1 MTDLKLTATTF
12 YGLEQILADELQQL
26 GAKHVKTANRA
37 VYFEGDLGFL
47 YKANYNLH
55 TALRVLR
62 QLKSFRQIYKAQQ
75 LYRAIIGIDWSQWLT
90 LKQTFRI
97 DVTGQTKYFKNTN
110 FIALKAK
117 DAIIDQF
124 RAAYNQRPDID
135 LKQPDIRIV
144 LHFKDQHLDVL
155 LDSSGEPL
163 HKRGYRTQTNIAP
176 LNEVL
181 AAGIISL
188 SGWQARRSL
197 LDPMCGSGTILI
209 EAAMWQMRIPA
220 AINRQKFAFQ
230 NWSDYDETL
239 FELIKNSSINKIR
252 ELPAGIKL
260 TGYDK
265 APSAVAKA
273 RLNIKNANL
282 DAFIRIEQADFF
294 KTKAVDSELF
304 LLFNPP
310 YDERLSIDIKAF
322 YKNIGDTL
330 KQEYSG
336 SEAWLLTGN
345 LQTLKYV
352 GLRPSKKIK
361 LFNGKL
367 EARLVQYLMYAGSKR
382 GKHSIFP

>member
-12 YGLEQILADELQQL
+12 YGLEQVLANELQLL
-26 GAKHVKTANRA
+26 GAKHIQTGNRA
-37 VYFEGDLGFL
+37 VYFEGDLGFM

-62 QLKSFRQIYKAQQ
+62 QLQTFHQIYKAAQ
-75 LYRAIIGIDWSQWLT
+75 LYHAIASIDWSQWLSPQ
-90 LKQTFRI
+90 QTFRI

-117 DAIIDQF
+117 DAIVDQF
-124 RAAYNQRPDID
+124 RTTYNQRPDIN
-135 LKQPDIRIV
+135 LKKPDIRIV

-181 AAGIISL
+181 ATGIISL

-230 NWSDYDETL
+230 NWSDYDQSL
-239 FELIKNSSINKIR
+239 FDVIKNSSIDKIR
-252 ELPAGIKL
+252 ELPNSIKL
-260 TGYDK
+260 IGYDK
-265 APSAVAKA
+265 ALSAVEKA
-273 RLNIKNANL
+273 LQNIKNANL

-294 KTKAVDSELF
+294 KTEAVDSELF

-310 YDERLSIDIKAF
+310 YDERLSIDIKTF

-330 KQEYSG
+330 KQVYTG

-367 EARLVQYLMYAGSKR
+367 ESRLVQYLMYAGSKR

>member
-1 MTDLKLTATTF
+1 MKDLKLTATTF
-12 YGLEQILADELQQL
+12 YGLEQVLAAELQQL
-26 GAKHVKTANRA
+26 GARNVQTGNRA
-37 VYFEGDLGFL
+37 VYFEGDLGFM

-55 TALRVLR
+55 TALRILR

-75 LYRAIIGIDWSQWLT
+75 LYRAIAGIDWSKWFSPR
-90 LKQTFRI
+90 QTFRI
-97 DVTGQTKYFKNTN
+97 DVTGQTKFFDNTR

-117 DAIIDQF
+117 DAIVDQF
-124 RAAYNQRPDID
+124 RATYNRRPDID

-181 AAGIISL
+181 AAGIVSL

-209 EAAMWQMRIPA
+209 EATMWQMHIPA

-239 FELIKNSSINKIR
+239 FELIKSSSIDKIR
-252 ELPAGIKL
+252 ELPTNIKL
-260 TGYDK
+260 IGYDK
-265 APSAVAKA
+265 APSAIEKA
-273 RLNIKNANL
+273 RKNIKNANL
-282 DAFIRIEQADFF
+282 DAFIHIEQADFF
-294 KTKAVDSELF
+294 KTEAVDSERF

-330 KQEYSG
+330 KQTYTG

-345 LQTLKYV
+345 LQTLKFV

-367 EARLVQYLMYAGSKR
+367 EARLVQYLMYAGTKKLTSEHR
-382 GKHSIFP
+382 V

>member
-1 MTDLKLTATTF
+1 MTDLKLIATTF
-12 YGLEQILADELQQL
+12 YGLEQVLAAELQQL
-26 GAKHVKTANRA
+26 GARNVQTGNRA
-37 VYFEGDLGFL
+37 VYFEGDLGFM

-55 TALRVLR
+55 TALRILR

-75 LYRAIIGIDWSQWLT
+75 LYRAIAGIDWSKWFSPQ
-90 LKQTFRI
+90 QTFRI

-117 DAIIDQF
+117 DAIVDQF
-124 RAAYNQRPDID
+124 RATYNQRPDID

-163 HKRGYRTQTNIAP
+163 HKRGYRTKTNIAP

-188 SGWQARRSL
+188 SGWQAQKSL

-209 EAAMWQMRIPA
+209 EAAMQQMKIPA

-230 NWSDYDETL
+230 NWSDYDQSL
-239 FELIKNSSINKIR
+239 FELIKNSSIDKIN
-252 ELPAGIKL
+252 ELPAGIKIY
-260 TGYDK
+260 GYDK
-265 APSAVAKA
+265 TASAVEKA
-273 RLNIKNANL
+273 RQNIKNANL
-282 DAFIRIEQADFF
+282 DAFIRVKQADFF
-294 KTKAVDSELF
+294 KTEAVDSELF

-310 YDERLSIDIKAF
+310 YDERLPIDIKAF
-322 YKNIGDTL
+322 YKNIGDIL
-330 KQEYSG
+330 KQSYTG
-336 SEAWLLTGN
+336 SEVWLLTGN
-345 LQTLKYV
+345 LQTLKFV

-367 EARLVQYLMYAGSKR
+367 EARLVQYLMYAGTKKLTSEHR
-382 GKHSIFP
+382 V